1 MEIKLPMF
9 GNMDIQEVAVDYRDV
24 VCLYNVRNY
33 FALNS
38 KLREIERKY
47 RAWLL
52 VFNAFR
58 PVSYLSLYEQA
69 WECMSFL
76 TCIALSIE
84 FARGFA
90 GKSVKEKIFG

>member
-9 GNMDIQEVAVDYRDV
+9 GNRDIQDVAVDYRDV
-24 VCLYNVRNY
+24 VCFYNVRNY

-47 RAWLL
+47 RAELL

-58 PVSYLSLYEQA
+58 PVRYLSLDEQA
-69 WECMSFL
+69 YECMDFL
-76 TCIALSIE
+76 TCIALSI
-84 FARGFA
+84 GFTRA
-90 GKSVKEKIFG
+90 LQENQ